1 MHKIL
6 FPPATKWGMLL
17 VFQAL
22 EPLASFLSLLSLWK
36 FFHWFDLLTFCI
48 DADDYHHLMNGLKTQ
63 GSYDMSDS

>member
-1 MHKIL
+1 MGYAFSFSGTGTLGQFFIL
-6 FPPATKWGMLL
+6 SM
-17 VFQAL
+17 
-22 EPLASFLSLLSLWK
+22 WK